1 MRKEVKAMKKIN
13 FKKSDILSVAVGLGT
28 LVLGLAKL
36 KVDANNKEAEKA
48 EIVEEVVAKLSNKE
62 D

>member
-13 FKKSDILSVAVGLGT
+13 FKKSDILSLAVGLGT

>member
-1 MRKEVKAMKKIN
+1 MKKIN
-13 FKKSDILSVAVGLGT
+13 FKKSDILSLAVGLGT